1 MPLDT
6 SLAAIGPN
14 TSAAAAVY
22 AGDWSREKQISVLI
36 RRHIFFFPWRVSHTP
51 RFRLQRAGIAIGTS
65 SGERYAGG
73 PAQRGRGN
81 KQGNK
86 AHQDDVAFS
95 GATDSSRVTLQDNEA
110 LTGLSACSMPG
121 DPSLRLSDGEADTD
135 WGRTWVVETMARIR
149 QLGEMSPCRWWF
161 QERDDKEEQPAHAEE
176 RRKASQ
182 EEETMRLHHIGLS
195 RPAGQAPGTPGVTRH
210 QVGVVI
216 RSADGA
222 CESRLFRPS
231 PFCFGSCVFGRGTK
245 DR

>member
-36 RRHIFFFPWRVSHTP
+36 RP
-51 RFRLQRAGIAIGTS
+51 IGTS